1 MIIGIFLTFYR
12 PTKRI
17 ALHIFDEMGRQT
29 STKILF
35 LFSFIIVVSLGYK
48 TVSLV
53 PSAIIED
60 LKTETLAH
68 QSERAPHTELE
79 GTHFH
84 LTPIAHT
91 LAQKN
96 VVPSC
101 QLHASVFYNAC
112 ISLENFQIR
121 NSSLLIKDYLSH
133 IYPTHNF
140 W

>member
-1 MIIGIFLTFYR
+1 MSGEPMIIGIFLTFYR
-12 PTKRI
+12 PTKRMI
-17 ALHIFDEMGRQT
+17 LYIFDEMSRQT

-48 TVSLV
+48 TVSIV

-68 QSERAPHTELE
+68 HTELE

-96 VVPSC
+96 VISSC